1 MNSIHQKRYEM
12 NQLKKKRIEK
22 LFQDCQDTI
31 IAQTLSAFGLTQ
43 GMFQD
48 RDGGSVT
55 TLHNFKQE
63 DNKFVHERDHASHS
77 YANSDYNRSNYE
89 VNSTEWS
96 EKKENSKKSG
106 IDY

>member
-63 DNKFVHERDHASHS
+63 DNKFVHEEIMQVIATQILIMIVLTTKLTQL
-77 YANSDYNRSNYE
+77 NG
-89 VNSTEWS
+89 V
-96 EKKENSKKSG
+96 KKKKIVKNQG
-106 IDY
+106 